1 MLEEITGVTESG
13 AEGIAE
19 QWKSFRN
26 LMEAYERM
34 ERRKEK
40 GEIGQKDIEHML
52 ANCVVCI
59 RCWSYG
65 ACELTYDV
73 YVLG

>member
-1 MLEEITGVTESG
+1 MLEEVTGVTESG

-40 GEIGQKDIEHML
+40 GEIEQKEIEHML
-52 ANCVVCI
+52 ANVVVCTV
-59 RCWSYG
+59 
-65 ACELTYDV
+65 LPTDV
-73 YVLG
+73 